1 VGRAFRHDIKSA
13 FSSGVLT
20 PDGLKMFFR
29 DARGR
34 YNSVLLQCFYLGEY
48 PGVNRRHPNYRRC
61 SRIVNLNIPHL
72 APECRRHILPPFV
85 SFFAVQCEI
94 SSSARPPVRGPKMP
108 IDSTTISMLV
118 AMNAKTPFVPK
129 FSRKKAIIKL
139 VNIVERRLQE

>member
-1 VGRAFRHDIKSA
+1 
-13 FSSGVLT
+13 
-20 PDGLKMFFR
+20 MFFR
-29 DARGR
+29 DASGR
-34 YNSVLLQCFYLGEY
+34 DNSVLLQRFYLGEY
-48 PGVNRRHPNYRRC
+48 PDVNQQRPNYRRS

-72 APECRRHILPPFV
+72 TAERRKHILPPLA
-85 SFFAVQCEI
+85 SFFANQCEI

-129 FSRKKAIIKL
+129 FSRKKAMMKL